1 LKLFLLHFLKFV
13 IKTFIYTFLDNIT
26 LEIKHNFFYYKLFYF
41 TVETYYKIGGLMEN
55 IFDNLEGENSVFKDK
70 KPLDHRFLPDSL
82 PHRKEQITQIAK
94 HWIEALNNITPS
106 DVTIYGKTGTGKTA
120 AAKFARDQL
129 GEAAANKD
137 VFIRVEYIRCTDYT
151 TEYQVIAQLCQKL
164 GKDVP
169 NRGWTKGEVINTF
182 RSIFRKN
189 AYGKKLILI
198 VILDEIDILLEKDGD
213 GILYTLTRT
222 KNVSILSI
230 SNFIDFKKFIKPRV
244 MSSLRDKEIVFPPY
258 GANQLADIL
267 NERANL
273 SFKDNTLKNDVIPLC
288 SAMAAREEGDARYAL
303 DLLRTAGE
311 IADDEGS
318 SEILGEY
325 VRIAKDKIEHNKI
338 TDVIITLPTQQQRVL
353 EALLILTKSKD
364 EITSGKLYDT
374 YKEVSKGDSVTY
386 RRIFD
391 FINELEMLGIISTNT
406 ISRGRGRGRT
416 NIISLQ
422 CDTGVLETTLFSI

>member
-1 LKLFLLHFLKFV
+1 M
-13 IKTFIYTFLDNIT
+13 
-26 LEIKHNFFYYKLFYF
+26 
-41 TVETYYKIGGLMEN
+41 GN
-55 IFDNLEGENSVFKDK
+55 IFDNLEGEVSVFNDK
-70 KPLDHRFLPDSL
+70 KPLDHRFLPEKL
-82 PHRKEQITQIAK
+82 PHRDVQITQIAK
-94 HWIEALNNITPS
+94 YWIEALNNVTPS

-120 AAKFARDQL
+120 AAKFAKEQL
-129 GEAAANKD
+129 HEAAQNKD

-164 GKDVP
+164 GRDVP
-169 NRGWTKGEVINTF
+169 HRGWTKGEVINTF
-182 RSIFRKN
+182 RDIFKQT
-189 AYGKKLILI
+189 AFGKKLILI

-222 KNVSILSI
+222 ENVSILSI
-230 SNFIDFKKFIKPRV
+230 SNYVDFKKFIKPRV

-258 GANQLADIL
+258 GADQLADIL
-267 NERANL
+267 QERAKI
-273 SFKDNTLKNDVIPLC
+273 SFKENSLKDDVIPLC
-288 SAMAAREEGDARYAL
+288 SAMAAKEEGDARYAL

-311 IADDEGS
+311 IADENKS

-325 VRIAKDKIEHNKI
+325 VRTAKDRIEHNKV
-338 TDVIITLPTQQQRVL
+338 TDIILTLPTQQQRVL
-353 EALLILTKSKD
+353 EALLRLTQSKE

-406 ISRGRGRGRT
+406 ISRGRGKGRT

-422 CDTGVLETTLFSI
+422 CDTDLLETTLYSL